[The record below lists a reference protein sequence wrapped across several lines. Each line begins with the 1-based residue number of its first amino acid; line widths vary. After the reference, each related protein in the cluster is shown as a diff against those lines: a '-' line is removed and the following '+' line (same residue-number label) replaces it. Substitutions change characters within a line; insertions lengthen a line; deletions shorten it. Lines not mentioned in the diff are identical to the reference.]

1 MGLNTKNYSGA
12 GRSGE
17 LLESSTI
24 VGAMK
29 EENAVIP
36 INV

>member
-1 MGLNTKNYSGA
+1 MGLNTKYYSGA
-12 GRSGE
+12 GCSGG

-24 VGAMK
+24 VGTMK

-36 INV
+36 ITV

>member
-1 MGLNTKNYSGA
+1 LGLYPKNYSGA
-12 GRSGE
+12 GCSGG

-24 VGAMK
+24 VGTMK
-29 EENAVIP
+29 EENILIP

>member
-1 MGLNTKNYSGA
+1 MDLNQKNYSGA
-12 GRSGE
+12 GCSVG

-29 EENAVIP
+29 EENILIP

>member
-1 MGLNTKNYSGA
+1 MGLNPKNYSGT
-12 GRSGE
+12 GCSGG

-24 VGAMK
+24 VGAKK
-29 EENAVIP
+29 EENILIP